1 MLALF
6 AHFIR
11 TKEPILKG
19 LLPILACLA
28 TVMLSSGCSTG
39 PAPASK
45 PFIRI
50 NDRQISKAEFDTA
63 FARTVKPGQT
73 FSASERQSLE
83 RAFLT
88 QLIDRE
94 LTLAEARR
102 RGLAV
107 SPAELDAA
115 LEEHRRDYPA
125 GGFEAML
132 KERGLTLEDWRTE
145 LTQNLLLDK
154 LTDQIVGERGRIGE
168 MEIDTYYSTHRG
180 DFDRP
185 QQVRARQI
193 VVADQAEGERVLAR
207 LRKGEAFAEVARS
220 TSLSP
225 DAKQGGDLGFF
236 GRDEM
241 PPEFEV
247 VFSLPAGKVSS
258 LVKSDYGY
266 HLFLVEEKR
275 PAVRLSRQEA
285 EREIRAIL
293 EAERRESTYQEWLQ
307 ELRGKAAVEV
317 DWRQLEPK
325 P

>member
-1 MLALF
+1 M
-6 AHFIR
+6 I
-11 TKEPILKG
+11 
-19 LLPILACLA
+19 
-28 TVMLSSGCSTG
+28 LSSGCNPD

-45 PFIRI
+45 PIIRI

-63 FARTVKPGQT
+63 FARTVKSGQT

-102 RGLAV
+102 RSLAV

-154 LTDQIVGERGRIGE
+154 LTDQVVGERGRIGE
-168 MEIDTYYSTHRG
+168 MEIDTYYSTHRS

-185 QQVRARQI
+185 EQVRARQI
-193 VVADQAEGERVLAR
+193 VVADQTEGERVLAR
-207 LRKGEAFAEVARS
+207 LRKGEAFVEVAKS

-225 DAKQGGDLGFF
+225 EAAQGGDLGFF

-241 PPEFEV
+241 PPEFEA

-285 EREIRAIL
+285 EREIRSIL

-307 ELRGKAAVEV
+307 ELRGKATVEV
-317 DWRQLEPK
+317 DWHQLESK